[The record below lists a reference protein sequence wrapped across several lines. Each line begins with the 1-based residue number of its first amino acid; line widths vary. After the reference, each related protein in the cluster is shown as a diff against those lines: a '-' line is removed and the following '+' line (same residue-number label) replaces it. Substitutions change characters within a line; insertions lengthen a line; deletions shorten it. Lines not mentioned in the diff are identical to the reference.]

1 MIRTLLLIGGGSF
14 LGGVSR
20 YLVKIGCERLFPAAA
35 LPLGTMAANVAGC
48 FLIGL
53 FYGLASRH
61 AAMTQDVMMFLTV
74 GFCGGFTTFSTF
86 MNENFTMLQ
95 GGDALNAVLYAGLSL
110 FLGFVFLYLGGQA
123 SRVLL

>member
-14 LGGVSR
+14 LGGIAR
-20 YLVKIGCERLFPAAA
+20 YLVKIGCERVFPAAA
-35 LPLGTMAANVAGC
+35 LPLGTMTANVAGC

-53 FYGLASRH
+53 VYGIASRH
-61 AAMTQDVMMFLTV
+61 TAMTQDLMLFLTV

-95 GGDALNAVLYAGLSL
+95 GGEFLGSLAYAALSL
-110 FLGFVFLYLGGQA
+110 VLGLVFLYLGA
-123 SRVLL
+123 MSARLF

>member
-14 LGGVSR
+14 LGGIAR
-20 YLVKIGCERLFPAAA
+20 YLVKIGCERLFPAAT

-48 FLIGL
+48 FLIGF

-61 AAMTQDVMMFLTV
+61 AVMTQDIMLFLTV

-86 MNENFTMLQ
+86 MNENFTLLQ
-95 GGDALNAVLYAGLSL
+95 GGDLIGSLAYAALSL
-110 FLGFVFLYLGGQA
+110 VLGLVFLYLGA
-123 SRVLL
+123 MSARLF

>member
-14 LGGVSR
+14 LGGIAR

-35 LPLGTMAANVAGC
+35 LPLGTLTANVAGC

-53 FYGLASRH
+53 VYGLASRH
-61 AAMTQDVMMFLTV
+61 TAMPQEIILFLTV

-95 GGDALNAVLYAGLSL
+95 GGEFLASLVYAALSL
-110 FLGFVFLYLGGQA
+110 VLGLVFLYLGA
-123 SRVLL
+123 MSARLL